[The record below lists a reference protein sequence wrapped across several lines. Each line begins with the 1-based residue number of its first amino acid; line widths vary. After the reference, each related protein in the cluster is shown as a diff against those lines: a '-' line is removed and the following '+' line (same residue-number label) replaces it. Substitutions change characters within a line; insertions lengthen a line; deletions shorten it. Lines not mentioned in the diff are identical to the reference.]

1 MPRRAITASLLIVF
15 FGVDL
20 CARINAVFFVVR
32 GAPRAAIFFPLTV
45 LGDLALGTFRQK
57 IQKSQSGGSFFVCKK
72 NDSAV
77 QQFGGG
83 GCM

>member
-1 MPRRAITASLLIVF
+1 MLF
-15 FGVDL
+15 FL
-20 CARINAVFFVVR
+20 WCAARLAQ
-32 GAPRAAIFFPLTV
+32 PYFFPLTV

-77 QQFGGG
+77 QKFGGG